1 MRRSGRQGPSI
12 RLSVAHGRLLCVVRL
27 PRRGP
32 ANRGVVSELALV
44 ASLAAP
50 HLRWLTVFRGQRAP
64 ILDDTPRA
72 A

>member
-1 MRRSGRQGPSI
+1 
-12 RLSVAHGRLLCVVRL
+12 VRL
-27 PRRGP
+27 NHHDPTP
-32 ANRGVVSELALV
+32 SALASELALV

-50 HLRWLTVFRGQRAP
+50 HLRRLAVFHGRRSP